1 MAFATIDVTK
11 GITGTIPVA
20 NGGTGLTSGTTDQFL
35 KFTGSTTLASAA
47 DNAGISMAQQ
57 WRLTSSAS
65 GDLEP
70 IASNWE
76 INDNIGY
83 GGIGSAMTQSS
94 GIFTFPSTGIYLIT
108 FVCIWQLNGDTRW
121 AEAQIRTT
129 TNNSTYASAGE
140 TYHHIAQAQSDST
153 YSSATG
159 HIIFDVTDTAQCKV
173 QFRSRVNNDS
183 TSTYGSSTVQ
193 STGASFI
200 RLGDT

>member
-1 MAFATIDVTK
+1 MSKT
-11 GITGTIPVA
+11 TIPTGGLADAAVTTAKITDA
-20 NGGTGLTSGTTDQFL
+20 NITTAKIADDAVTAAKSTGL
-35 KFTGSTTLASAA
+35 
-47 DNAGISMAQQ
+47 GISMAQQ
-57 WRLTSSAS
+57 WRLTSSAT

-76 INDNIGY
+76 INDNTGY
-83 GGIGSAMTQSS
+83 GDIGSDMTQSS

-108 FVCIWQLNGDTRW
+108 FVCIWQLSGDTRW

-129 TNNSTYASAGE
+129 TNNSTYASANE

-173 QFRSRVNNDS
+173 QFHDRVNNDNCG
-183 TSTYGSSTVQ
+183 TYGASGYQT
-193 STGASFI
+193 TGVTFV